1 MWALLS
7 VLASKEELKK
17 YTLDFKLES
26 GMEIVLADDG
36 KAYKAG
42 EEIADS
48 SEEST
53 VSAGK
58 YEQSG

>member
-1 MWALLS
+1 
-7 VLASKEELKK
+7 
-17 YTLDFKLES
+17 
-26 GMEIVLADDG
+26 MEIVLADDG

-53 VSAGK
+53 VACRR
-58 YEQSG
+58 YEASDEIQHSLVEVILEIIQEITLIREAMQV